1 MMQNSELTEDD
12 QGAIMASIDP
22 SISTEDTEHRSNSS
36 LSATIQTNSLPNV
49 VSTELQS
56 LNLLAD
62 HENNRLSFLLL
73 DVNDKI
79 CISDY
84 GELCRKLG
92 CDPSVSAKVVSIFGN
107 SGDGKSY
114 ALNQIFFPHENKEEE
129 VFPTSSSSDGRC
141 TFGVWAAFEP
151 RTQTLVLDTEGMLGI
166 SATGKGKSDEN
177 QRSRQLLK
185 VLAISDVVIFKTR
198 AERIQSDLIYF
209 LGDASKAYNN
219 HFSNELRGMSDSPM
233 GPTVILFHETN
244 YTSKLQGSSE
254 PGGKSPEMILEDHFS
269 AFDQDISAF
278 SRLRYFGVQKEGR
291 NCCNGRESETFS
303 RLRDLVKQELE
314 DTSVRSARNM
324 ELIFKAF
331 GALNEKFSGDICS
344 TSHRSFPD
352 EYFTCRTHC
361 SACDERC
368 ELQLNHTD
376 SHKTSK
382 SCVYN
387 KSLCNKS
394 YLCLRCFQNGRRNY
408 VVPKANSAEDGSLMG
423 LAMYAWSGSVLECR
437 ICGVIYRSRQHWY
450 GNETPESTAVVHT
463 DISHIWPGVRTLQG
477 THNAAR
483 MLLDGV
489 NCLSNTVSA
498 ISTVPSKS
506 VSGWVADRIAPSYWR
521 PNAEISNCQLCD
533 KRLDGANEN
542 IHHCRACG
550 EGFCYE
556 CSDYKRP
563 VPERGWS
570 INEPVRV
577 CRECYEPLATK
588 ASKSRERAP
597 TKVPIPITSNPK
609 DDSIDARRYGEKV
622 ISVSAT
628 LFGAVLDYPL
638 SALKDAARPAYWVPD
653 EECLQCCV
661 CQIIFEGALLSNS
674 SSTSSSNSVNS
685 AIKAKIHHCRQCGQ
699 GVCDDCSRGR
709 KPVTMRG
716 WDNPVR
722 VCDSCLNVDM
732 AKAVAST

>member
-1 MMQNSELTEDD
+1 MMQNAELTEDD
-12 QGAIMASIDP
+12 QGAIMASLDP
-22 SISTEDTEHRSNSS
+22 SISTEDTEHRPNSS
-36 LSATIQTNSLPNV
+36 LSATIQTKSLPDV
-49 VSTELQS
+49 LSTELQS

-73 DVNDKI
+73 DINDKI

-84 GELCRKLG
+84 SELCRKLG
-92 CDPSVSAKVVSIFGN
+92 CDPSVSAKVVSILGN

-233 GPTVILFHETN
+233 GPTVIIFHETK

-254 PGGKSPEMILEDHFS
+254 PGGKSPERILEDHFS
-269 AFDQDISAF
+269 ALDQDISAF
-278 SRLRYFGVQKEGR
+278 SRLRYFGVQREGQ
-291 NCCNGRESETFS
+291 NGCNETETFS

-331 GALNEKFSGDICS
+331 TALNEKFSGDICS

-368 ELQLNHTD
+368 TLPLNHD
-376 SHKTSK
+376 GSHKTTK

-387 KSLCNKS
+387 KSLGNKS

-408 VVPKANSAEDGSLMG
+408 VVPKANSAEDGSWVG

-437 ICGVIYRSRQHWY
+437 ICGVIYRSRQHWF
-450 GNETPESTAVVHT
+450 GNETPEALAVVHT
-463 DISHIWPGVRTLQG
+463 EISHIWPGVRTLQG

-483 MLLDGV
+483 KLLDGV

-533 KRLDGANEN
+533 KRLDGASEK

-550 EGFCYE
+550 EGFCHE
-556 CSDYKRP
+556 CSDFKRP
-563 VPERGWS
+563 VPERGWGME
-570 INEPVRV
+570 EPVRV
-577 CRECYEPLATK
+577 CRECYGPLATK
-588 ASKSRERAP
+588 PSKIRERAP
-597 TKVPIPITSNPK
+597 TKVPSPVTPHPK
-609 DDSIDARRYGEKV
+609 DDSINARRYGEKV
-622 ISVSAT
+622 FSVSST
-628 LFGAVLDYPL
+628 LFGAIIDYPL
-638 SALKDAARPAYWVPD
+638 SALKDSARPAYWVPD

-661 CQIIFEGALLSNS
+661 CQITFEGVLLSNS
-674 SSTSSSNSVNS
+674 SSTSSSNSMNS
-685 AIKAKIHHCRQCGQ
+685 ALKAKLHHCRQCGQ

-709 KPVTMRG
+709 KPVAMRG

-732 AKAVAST
+732 AKSVASS